1 MILQDKITKK
11 DLLEFAVHEQ
21 VKGRQEMEKK
31 LQKLAK
37 TMDYME
43 RAKREEEAPLIEQAY
58 QQRLV
63 EEKILHEHEQLVC
76 FAITSLVVYVIGYI
90 QSFLVIYE
98 SILLLFAERDR
109 AEQAAPCG

>member
-1 MILQDKITKK
+1 MS
-11 DLLEFAVHEQ
+11 EQ

-37 TMDYME
+37 TLDYME

-63 EEKILHEHEQLVC
+63 EEKVLHEHEQLVC
-76 FAITSLVVYVIGYI
+76 FAITFLVVYVIGYI
-90 QSFLVIYE
+90 RSFLVVYE
-98 SILLLFAERDR
+98 NILLFFSRKR
-109 AEQAAPCG
+109 